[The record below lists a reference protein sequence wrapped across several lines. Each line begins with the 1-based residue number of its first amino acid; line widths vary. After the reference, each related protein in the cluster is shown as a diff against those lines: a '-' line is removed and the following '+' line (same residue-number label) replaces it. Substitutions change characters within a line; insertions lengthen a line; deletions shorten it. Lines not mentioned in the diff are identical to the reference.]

1 MYSRSGK
8 PWPRRLNQ
16 GEGVA
21 IVSKLESVYD
31 ILEISFLRA
40 GAALIWAEEEEV
52 GWVGDP
58 GREEGE
64 KVAEQALWL

>member
-1 MYSRSGK
+1 MSQSCRVFMIYSR
-8 PWPRRLNQ
+8 
-16 GEGVA
+16 
-21 IVSKLESVYD
+21 D
-31 ILEISFLRA
+31 IFLRA

-64 KVAEQALWL
+64 KVAEQAL